1 MSFAGLWTG
10 EAWRTM
16 KVVQMSQSALKVID
30 EFNKANVHGTTIHS
44 WSAFPAPQGEPD
56 E

>member
-1 MSFAGLWTG
+1 MSLPASGPAKPWHY
-10 EAWRTM
+10 E
-16 KVVQMSQSALKVID
+16 VVQMSQSALKVID

-44 WSAFPAPQGEPD
+44 WSAIPAPQGEPD